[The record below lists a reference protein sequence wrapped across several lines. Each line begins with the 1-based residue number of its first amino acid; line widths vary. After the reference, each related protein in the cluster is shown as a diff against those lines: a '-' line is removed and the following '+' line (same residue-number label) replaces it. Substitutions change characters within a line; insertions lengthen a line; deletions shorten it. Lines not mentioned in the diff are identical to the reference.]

1 LGLGFVMR
9 ISVMF
14 LWFLL
19 RGDISHHRSIVG
31 YIRGRCFV
39 LLFVFS
45 LSFFLYATS
54 AFIRSPLARD
64 GFLSPRDG
72 VILILEL
79 LRSLNFPRSTPPFFA
94 RSVPSR
100 VASTVHPSPKRR
112 PPPDGRSPSLLSLIA
127 RVIPHVGYAHCQ

>member
-1 LGLGFVMR
+1 VLSRREGYMERQLCISAKVINWNETRRYCVVGLGFVMR

-19 RGDISHHRSIVG
+19 RGDISHHRTIVG

-54 AFIRSPLARD
+54 VFILLAKARK
-64 GFLSPRDG
+64 
-72 VILILEL
+72 EL
-79 LRSLNFPRSTPPFFA
+79 
-94 RSVPSR
+94 
-100 VASTVHPSPKRR
+100 
-112 PPPDGRSPSLLSLIA
+112 PDS
-127 RVIPHVGYAHCQ
+127 